1 MLEKWFN
8 KCREYLE
15 KYRELL
21 LYGIFGVLTTLI
33 NIVVYSLCYER
44 LGISNVASNVTA
56 WILSVLFAFV
66 TNKIWV
72 FDSKSTELSVLL
84 KEAASFFG
92 CRLATGLL
100 DLAIMY
106 VTVDVMAWNS
116 MLMKCISNV
125 IVIVVNYIASKLV
138 IFAHKQ

>member
-1 MLEKWFN
+1 MVERCIN
-8 KCREYLE
+8 KCKEYLG

-33 NIVVYSLCYER
+33 NIVVYSLCYGQ
-44 LGISNVASNVTA
+44 LGISNVASNVIA

-72 FDSKSTELSVLL
+72 FDSKSTEFSVLF
-84 KEAASFFG
+84 KEAVSFFG

-116 MLMKCISNV
+116 TLMKCISNV
-125 IVIVVNYIASKLV
+125 IVIVVNYVASKLV

>member
-1 MLEKWFN
+1 MFG
-8 KCREYLE
+8 KCFKKGREYLE

-44 LGISNVASNVTA
+44 LGISNVASNVVA
-56 WILSVLFAFV
+56 WILSVLFAFI

-72 FDSKSTELSVLL
+72 FDSKSMEVSVLL
-84 KEAASFFG
+84 KEAVSFFG

-106 VTVDVMAWNS
+106 VTVDVMTWNS

>member
-1 MLEKWFN
+1 MFEKCFN
-8 KCREYLE
+8 KCKEYLE

-44 LGISNVASNVTA
+44 FGVSNVASNVVA

-72 FDSKSTELSVLL
+72 FDSKSMEVSVLL
-84 KEAASFFG
+84 KEAVSFFG

-106 VTVDVMAWNS
+106 VAVDVMAWNS

>member
-1 MLEKWFN
+1 MLGKCFN

-84 KEAASFFG
+84 REAASFFG

>member
-1 MLEKWFN
+1 MFKKYLGRCK
-8 KCREYLE
+8 EYLE

-33 NIVVYSLCYER
+33 NIVVYSLCYHQ
-44 LGISNVASNVTA
+44 LGISNVASNVVA

-72 FDSKSTELSVLL
+72 FDSKSMEVSVLF
-84 KEAASFFG
+84 KEAVSFFG

-116 MLMKCISNV
+116 TLMKCISNV

>member
-1 MLEKWFN
+1 MLEKYFN
-8 KCREYLE
+8 KCKEYLE
-15 KYRELL
+15 KYRELV

-33 NIVVYSLCYER
+33 NIGVYSLCYQQ
-44 LGISNVASNVTA
+44 LGISNVASNVAA

-84 KEAASFFG
+84 KEAVSFFG

-116 MLMKCISNV
+116 TLMKCISNV

>member
-1 MLEKWFN
+1 MFGKCFN
-8 KCREYLE
+8 KCKEYLE

-44 LGISNVASNVTA
+44 LGISNVASNVVA
-56 WILSVLFAFV
+56 WILSVLFAFI

-72 FDSKSTELSVLL
+72 FDSKSMEVSVLL
-84 KEAASFFG
+84 KEAVSFFG

-116 MLMKCISNV
+116 MLMKCI
-125 IVIVVNYIASKLV
+125 ASKLV